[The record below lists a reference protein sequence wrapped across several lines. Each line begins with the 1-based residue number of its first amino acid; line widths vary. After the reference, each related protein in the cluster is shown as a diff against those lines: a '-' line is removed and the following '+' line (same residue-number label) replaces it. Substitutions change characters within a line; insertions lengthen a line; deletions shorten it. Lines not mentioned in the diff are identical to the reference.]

1 MDIFNLHFLAV
12 SLMGAFVGAAA
23 AYVGSLMFTKRMA
36 LVGGAFGHLALPGI
50 ALALVYNFDVSIGA
64 LMFIVLGMFLVWW
77 LEKQS
82 HLPMEA
88 LSAVVFTTSLSVAWL
103 FLPEEEHDVAL
114 IGDISHVSWQAIVI
128 SILASILVF
137 LIVKLIY
144 KKIFLSSISEDL
156 AKTKGI
162 NLKKYNFIYLAA
174 IAIATALGVRI
185 IGGLMTVALIAIPAA
200 SSRNLNQKLSPYIY
214 TALLFGA
221 ISSGF
226 GIWLHPLIG
235 IPPGLLIIIISAM
248 LFVFSLFV
256 RKRKS

>member
-1 MDIFNLHFLAV
+1 MNIFDLHFLAV

-50 ALALVYNFDVSIGA
+50 ALGLVYNFDVSIGA
-64 LMFIVLGMFLVWW
+64 LLFIVLGMFLVWW

-88 LSAVVFTTSLSVAWL
+88 LSAVVFTTSLSVAWI
-103 FLPEEEHDVAL
+103 FLPEDRRAPAL
-114 IGDISHVSWQAIVI
+114 IGDISNVSWQAILI

-137 LIVKLIY
+137 VIVKLIY
-144 KKIFLSSISEDL
+144 KQIFLSSISEDL
-156 AKTKGI
+156 AKAYGI
-162 NLKKYNFIYLAA
+162 DLKKYNFVYLAA

-200 SSRNLNQKLSPYIY
+200 TSRNMNQRLSPYIY
-214 TALLFGA
+214 TAMLLGA
-221 ISSGF
+221 ISSGL
-226 GIWLHPLIG
+226 GIWLYPILG
-235 IPPGLLIIIISAM
+235 IPPGLLIVIISALM
-248 LFVFSLFV
+248 FVLSLFF
-256 RKRKS
+256 KKQK